1 MCYKTPPPHSLSLS
15 NFYIHTCIW
24 WIYRIYIHMYVY
36 IYICKSYW
44 CVFSPQWSLSSQ
56 PWDNRRKRTTTG
68 SYSHSF
74 YIYNAT
80 VIKDNSF
87 SDRPTESGPMGG
99 QTFFLENVDPKLP
112 INPEG
117 SLRNF
122 SWLCAWLPV
131 TATLTECDRKYP
143 GTSQSPY
150 FTHMARSGALLLRH

>member
-56 PWDNRRKRTTTG
+56 PWDNRRKWTTTG

-99 QTFFLENVDPKLP
+99 QTFFLEKCGPKIANQSWRKPQEFLL
-112 INPEG
+112 IMCLA
-117 SLRNF
+117 SCHSHTYRVRQKISRNK
-122 SWLCAWLPV
+122 SKSILY
-131 TATLTECDRKYP
+131 TY
-143 GTSQSPY
+143 G
-150 FTHMARSGALLLRH
+150 